1 MVVKNKSTINLAG
14 IFVSLAA
21 ALEREYLDA
30 GKEDLRMLINNAA
43 LNEVVAKEAVTRLL
57 NELDS
62 DQTEALLHRYEAIT
76 NELNTSVVSSA
87 VEMAELV
94 NETKTKSSDGIKD

>member
-1 MVVKNKSTINLAG
+1 M
-14 IFVSLAA
+14 
-21 ALEREYLDA
+21 
-30 GKEDLRMLINNAA
+30 
-43 LNEVVAKEAVTRLL
+43 VAKEAVTRLL